1 MKTIWEKKY
10 TMPEWGKLYKE
21 YEKMCFSGKYAYKID
36 LSRLGITTPN
46 DIAQVEIVFRENKMY
61 TVYVLHKDKSM
72 GYEGRTGQ
80 WYSHNDGGFG
90 SFLWD
95 KYGEKGEEKMATIKW
110 NMNGG
115 VDSAVAAISSN
126 TGELTYTNSAEI
138 TSASNIATAYS
149 SVSYSLSHSDITEI
163 QKEIEKLKC
172 KVDTKE
178 DKKRPVE
185 AVKEDK
191 MNKLFDFGPC
201 NDANIRVSAYGI
213 AVKNNENKWVSYN
226 ISSGEIIDVE
236 LLNIAAASKFLY
248 KMPVPLKKVAVGD
261 TVLHNGVPVFVKAIN
276 QQGSLVVVD
285 PKAGEIKT
293 ILLTKNMFG
302 FDFATKVVNIFSM
315 FAEKPTEDNPFG
327 NMLPMMLM
335 GDGKMEMKD
344 LAIMSMMTKGEG
356 MKDMFSNP
364 MMMLMLSD
372 KKDLDPMTLM
382 MMMNM
387 NK

>member
-1 MKTIWEKKY
+1 MKSIWEKIY
-10 TMPEWGKLYKE
+10 TAPEFGKLYKE
-21 YEKMCFSGKYAYKID
+21 YEKACISGKYLCLMD
-36 LSRLGITTPN
+36 LSRLGITDPN
-46 DIAQVEIVFRENKMY
+46 NMEQVEIIFKENKKY
-61 TVYVLHKDKSM
+61 IVHVYHKDKSK
-72 GYEGRTGQ
+72 GNQGCTGQ
-80 WYSHNDGGFG
+80 WYSFDDGGFG

-95 KYGEKGEEKMATIKW
+95 KYGEEGEEKMTSIKW
-110 NMNGG
+110 NMDGG
-115 VDSAVAAISSN
+115 AGSSIAGYAATNINSISTACKADVA
-126 TGELTYTNSAEI
+126 
-138 TSASNIATAYS
+138 
-149 SVSYSLSHSDITEI
+149 VSYSLLHDDNITEI

-172 KVDTKE
+172 KIDTKE

-191 MNKLFDFGPC
+191 MNKLGFDFGPC
-201 NDANIRVSAYGI
+201 NDTNIRVSAYGI

-226 ISSGEIIDVE
+226 VSSEEIIDVE
-236 LLNIAAASKFLY
+236 LLNISAASKFLY

-261 TVLHNGVPVFVKAIN
+261 TVLHNGVPMFVKAIN
-276 QQGSLVVVD
+276 KQGSLVVVD

-302 FDFATKVVNIFSM
+302 FDFATKIVNIFDM

-344 LAIMSMMTKGEG
+344 LMVMSMMTKDGN

-382 MMMNM
+382 MIMNM

>member
-10 TMPEWGKLYKE
+10 SVGEFGKLYKE
-21 YEKMCFSGKYAYKID
+21 YEKKCFSGKYAYKID
-36 LSRLGITTPN
+36 LSRLGITDPN
-46 DIAQVEIVFRENKMY
+46 DVEQVEIIFKENKKY
-61 TVYVLHKDKSM
+61 IVHVYHKDKSK
-72 GYEGRTGQ
+72 GNQGCTGQ
-80 WYSHNDGGFG
+80 WYSYIDDSFG

-110 NMNGG
+110 NMDGG
-115 VDSAVAAISSN
+115 AGSTTATVSN
-126 TGELTYTNSAEI
+126 ITGELTYLDNAVTSVSAEYPSI
-138 TSASNIATAYS
+138 
-149 SVSYSLSHSDITEI
+149 SYSLSHRDITEI
-163 QKEIEKLKC
+163 QKKIEKLKC
-172 KVDTKE
+172 KIDTKE

-191 MNKLFDFGPC
+191 MSKLGFDFGPC
-201 NDANIRVSAYGI
+201 NDTNIRVSAYGI

-226 ISSGEIIDVE
+226 VSSEEIIDVE
-236 LLNIAAASKFLY
+236 LLNISVASKFLY

-261 TVLHNGVPVFVKAIN
+261 TVLHNGVPMFVKAIN
-276 QQGSLVVVD
+276 KQGSLVVVD

-302 FDFATKVVNIFSM
+302 FDFTTKIVNIFDM

-335 GDGKMEMKD
+335 GDGQMEMKD
-344 LAIMSMMTKGEG
+344 LMVMSMMTKDNG

>member
-1 MKTIWEKKY
+1 M
-10 TMPEWGKLYKE
+10 GE
-21 YEKMCFSGKYAYKID
+21 YAITD
-36 LSRLGITTPN
+36 LSRLGITDPN
-46 DIAQVEIVFRENKMY
+46 DVEQVEIIFKENKK
-61 TVYVLHKDKSM
+61 YVVHVFHKDKTK
-72 GYEGRTGQ
+72 GNQGCTGL
-80 WYSHNDGGFG
+80 WYSYKDGNFG

-95 KYGEKGEEKMATIKW
+95 KYGEKGEDKMSNINWGMGVEAASSAAAAT
-110 NMNGG
+110 
-115 VDSAVAAISSN
+115 VSSAAIYN
-126 TGELTYTNSAEI
+126 TSMNDIGNI
-138 TSASNIATAYS
+138 TAWDSTAI
-149 SVSYSLSHSDITEI
+149 SYDLSHYDIMQM

-172 KVDTKE
+172 KLDTKE
-178 DKKRPVE
+178 NKKPTVT
-185 AVKEDK
+185 AAKEDK
-191 MNKLFDFGPC
+191 MNKLGFDFGPC

-226 ISSGEIIDVE
+226 VPTEEIIDVE
-236 LLNIAAASKFLY
+236 LLNISAASKFLY
-248 KMPVPLKKVAVGD
+248 KMPVPLKKIAVGD
-261 TVLHNGVPVFVKAIN
+261 TVLHNGVPMFVKAIN
-276 QQGSLVVVD
+276 KQGSLVVVD

-302 FDFATKVVNIFSM
+302 FDFATKIVNIFSM

-344 LAIMSMMTKGEG
+344 LMVMSMMTKDSGI
-356 MKDMFSNP
+356 KDMFSNP

>member
-1 MKTIWEKKY
+1 
-10 TMPEWGKLYKE
+10 
-21 YEKMCFSGKYAYKID
+21 
-36 LSRLGITTPN
+36 
-46 DIAQVEIVFRENKMY
+46 
-61 TVYVLHKDKSM
+61 
-72 GYEGRTGQ
+72 
-80 WYSHNDGGFG
+80 
-90 SFLWD
+90 
-95 KYGEKGEEKMATIKW
+95 
-110 NMNGG
+110 
-115 VDSAVAAISSN
+115 
-126 TGELTYTNSAEI
+126 
-138 TSASNIATAYS
+138 
-149 SVSYSLSHSDITEI
+149 
-163 QKEIEKLKC
+163 
-172 KVDTKE
+172 
-178 DKKRPVE
+178 
-185 AVKEDK
+185 
-191 MNKLFDFGPC
+191 MNKLGFDFGPC
-201 NDANIRVSAYGI
+201 NDTNIRVSTYGI

-226 ISSGEIIDVE
+226 VSSEEIIDVE

-261 TVLHNGVPVFVKAIN
+261 TVLHNGVPMFVKAIN
-276 QQGSLVVVD
+276 KQGSLVVVD

-302 FDFATKVVNIFSM
+302 FDFATKIVNIFDM

-344 LAIMSMMTKGEG
+344 LMVMSMMTKDEG